1 MILYGAPMTAQPS
14 SGTLTFIVLEDHP
27 LVRSAIIRD
36 VLADFDNVH
45 VLYEGAS
52 LTEALE
58 AGKNTHVSCAL
69 LDLDL
74 GDESD
79 PVDNVRAFVAADIP
93 VVVISALANPMVVR
107 ESMSA
112 GALAYVSKQT
122 DAVDIRAAITS
133 TLEGKPFMS
142 PDIAMAIISD
152 LQAEVKLSDQER
164 MALSLY
170 ASGLKMSSV
179 ARRMDVSVTTAQE
192 YIKRV
197 RAKYTKAGHTVSTKT
212 DLYRVA
218 KKRGLINED

>member
-1 MILYGAPMTAQPS
+1 MKDGQPDH
-14 SGTLTFIVLEDHP
+14 TLKFLVLEDHP

-36 VLADFDNVH
+36 VLAGLGAVE

-52 LTEALE
+52 LVEALDT
-58 AGKNTHVSCAL
+58 ARTDDVDCAV

-74 GDESD
+74 GDGTH
-79 PVDNVRAFVAADIP
+79 PVDNVRALVGAGIP
-93 VVVISALANPMVVR
+93 VLVISALADPMVVR

-122 DAVDIRAAITS
+122 DAAVMRDAIQS
-133 TLEGKPFMS
+133 TLAGKPFMS
-142 PDIAMAIISD
+142 PDIALAIISD

-164 MALSLY
+164 LALSLY
-170 ASGLKMSSV
+170 ASGLKMTTV
-179 ARRMDVSVTTAQE
+179 ARRMDGEVTTAQE

-218 KKRGLINED
+218 KKRGLITED